1 MKLSIAAKF
10 NLVFVSIFAVGFLA
24 AGVVADRLLKQS
36 AREETLQN
44 ARLLLEAAKS
54 VRGYTAAQIAPLLT
68 NQMKFEFHPQSVPSY
83 SAVES
88 LNAVLKSYPDF
99 SYKEATLNPT
109 NLRDKASDWE
119 VDVVQKLRGTADM
132 KEFVGERDT
141 AIGRSLYI
149 ARPLQI
155 KDPVCLGC
163 HTTAAEAP
171 KTMVDI
177 YGPNNGFGWKLN
189 EIVGAQVISVPMT
202 VPLARANQIF
212 KTFMLS
218 LLGVFWWCSW
228 PERDGPPVRH
238 APHQAPGRRGR
249 RGQHGQVRRPGIRG
263 QWQGRD
269 QRPGPLLQPHAH
281 QPGQRPEDARRVG
294 MK

>member
-10 NLVFVSIFAVGFLA
+10 NLVFLSIFAVGFIA
-24 AGVVADRLLKQS
+24 AGVVADHLLKQS

-54 VRGYTAAQIAPLLT
+54 VRGYTAGQIAPLLQ

-88 LNAVLKSYPDF
+88 MNAILKSYPDF

-119 VDVVQKLRGTADM
+119 VDVVQKLRRTADL
-132 KEFVGERDT
+132 KEFVGERDSAT
-141 AIGRSLYI
+141 GRSLYI

-155 KDPVCLGC
+155 KDAVCLGC

-171 KTMVDI
+171 KTMIDI

-189 EIVGAQVISVPMT
+189 EIVGAQVISVPMA
-202 VPLARANQIF
+202 VPLARASGIF
-212 KTFMLS
+212 RTFMLS
-218 LLGVFWWCSW
+218 LLGVFVAVLVALNMMVHLFVTRRIKHLASVAD
-228 PERDGPPVRH
+228 EVSMGRFEASEFEVRGNDEISGL
-238 APHQAPGRRGR
+238 GRSFNRMR
-249 RGQHGQVRRPGIRG
+249 TSLASALKML
-263 QWQGRD
+263 D
-269 QRPGPLLQPHAH
+269 
-281 QPGQRPEDARRVG
+281 E
-294 MK
+294 

>member
-54 VRGYTAAQIAPLLT
+54 VRGYTATQIAPLLK

-109 NLRDKASDWE
+109 NPRDKASDWE
-119 VDVVQKLRGTADM
+119 VDVVQKLRSTADM

-163 HTTAAEAP
+163 HTTAAAAP
-171 KTMVDI
+171 RTMVDI

-189 EIVGAQVISVPMT
+189 EIVGAQVISVPMA

-218 LLGVFWWCSW
+218 LAGVFL
-228 PERDGPPVRH
+228 VVFLALNAMVH
-238 APHQAPGRRGR
+238 LFVTRRIT
-249 RGQHGQVRRPGIRG
+249 QLAVVADQVSMGKF
-263 QWQGRD
+263 
-269 QRPGPLLQPHAH
+269 
-281 QPGQRPEDARRVG
+281 DAREFEVKGNDEISGLGRSFNR
-294 MK
+294 MRTSLASALKMLEE

>member
-10 NLVFVSIFAVGFLA
+10 NLVFVSIFAVGFFA
-24 AGVVADRLLKQS
+24 AGVVADRLLKES
-36 AREETLQN
+36 ARQETLQN

-54 VRGYTAAQIAPLLT
+54 VRGYTAKQIAPLLV

-119 VDVVQKLRGTADM
+119 ADVVHKLRNQAGLT
-132 KEFVGERDT
+132 EFVGERDT
-141 AIGRSLYI
+141 ATGRSLYI

-155 KDPVCLGC
+155 KDPLCLSC

-171 KTMVDI
+171 RTMVDI

-189 EIVGAQVISVPMT
+189 EIVGAQVISVPMA
-202 VPLARANQIF
+202 VPLQRANDIF

-218 LLGVFWWCSW
+218 LFAVFAAVFVALNLMVHLFVTRRIRHLAGVADEVSMGRFEAAEFDPRGSDEISALGRSFNRMRTSLASALKML
-228 PERDGPPVRH
+228 E
-238 APHQAPGRRGR
+238 
-249 RGQHGQVRRPGIRG
+249 
-263 QWQGRD
+263 
-269 QRPGPLLQPHAH
+269 
-281 QPGQRPEDARRVG
+281 E
-294 MK
+294 

>member
-1 MKLSIAAKF
+1 MKLTIATKF
-10 NLVFVSIFAVGFLA
+10 NLVFVSIFAIGFIA

-54 VRGYTAAQIAPLLT
+54 VRGYTAGQIAPLLK
-68 NQMKFEFHPQSVPSY
+68 NQMKFEFHAQSVPSY
-83 SAVES
+83 SAVET
-88 LNAVLKSYPDF
+88 LNVVLKQYPDF

-119 VDVVQKLRGTADM
+119 VDVVDKLRKQSDL
-132 KEFVGERDT
+132 KEFIGERDT
-141 AIGRSLYI
+141 ATGRSLFI
-149 ARPLQI
+149 ARPLTI

-189 EIVGAQVISVPMT
+189 ETVGAQVISVPMT
-202 VPLARANQIF
+202 VPLQRANSIF

-218 LLGVFWWCSW
+218 LFGVF
-228 PERDGPPVRH
+228 VAVFIALNVMVH
-238 APHQAPGRRGR
+238 MFVTRRIKRLAGVADEVSM
-249 RGQHGQVRRPGIRG
+249 GKFEADEFDPSGSDEISG
-263 QWQGRD
+263 
-269 QRPGPLLQPHAH
+269 L
-281 QPGQRPEDARRVG
+281 ARSFNR
-294 MK
+294 MRTSLASALKMLEE

>member
-10 NLVFVSIFAVGFLA
+10 NLVFASIFAVGFLA
-24 AGVVADRLLKQS
+24 AGVVADRLLKES

-54 VRGYTAAQIAPLLT
+54 VRGYTAAQIAPLLR

-88 LNAVLKSYPDF
+88 LNAILKSYPDF

-109 NLRDKASDWE
+109 NPRDKASDWE
-119 VDVVQKLRGTADM
+119 VDVVNKLRSTADM

-141 AIGRSLYI
+141 ATGRSLYI

-163 HTTAAEAP
+163 HTTAAAAP

-189 EIVGAQVISVPMT
+189 EIVGAQVISVPMA
-202 VPLARANQIF
+202 VPLARADQIF
-212 KTFMLS
+212 RHFMAS
-218 LLGVFWWCSW
+218 LFGVFLVVFVALNVMVHLFVTRRIKHLAQVADEVSMGKF
-228 PERDGPPVRH
+228 EAREFEVRGNDEISGL
-238 APHQAPGRRGR
+238 GRSFNRMR
-249 RGQHGQVRRPGIRG
+249 TS
-263 QWQGRD
+263 
-269 QRPGPLLQPHAH
+269 LASALKML
-281 QPGQRPEDARRVG
+281 EE
-294 MK
+294 

>member
-10 NLVFVSIFAVGFLA
+10 NLVFVSIFAVGFIA
-24 AGVVADRLLKQS
+24 AGFVADNLLKQS

-54 VRGYTAAQIAPLLT
+54 VRGYTAGQIAPLLK

-83 SAVES
+83 SAVET
-88 LNAVLKSYPDF
+88 LNVVLKDHPDF
-99 SYKEATLNPT
+99 AYKEATLNPT

-119 VDVVQKLRGTADM
+119 VDIVQKMRGNADL

-141 AIGRSLYI
+141 ATGRSLFI

-155 KDPVCLGC
+155 KDPVCLAC

-189 EIVGAQVISVPMT
+189 EIIGAQVIAVPMA
-202 VPLARANQIF
+202 VPLARANAIF

-218 LLGVFWWCSW
+218 LLGVFVLVFIALNVMVHTLVTSRIKRLAHVADEVSMGKFEAADFD
-228 PERDGPPVRH
+228 PKGSDEISGL
-238 APHQAPGRRGR
+238 GRSFNRMR
-249 RGQHGQVRRPGIRG
+249 TS
-263 QWQGRD
+263 
-269 QRPGPLLQPHAH
+269 LASALKML
-281 QPGQRPEDARRVG
+281 EE
-294 MK
+294 

>member
-10 NLVFVSIFAVGFLA
+10 NLVFVSIFAVGFIA

-54 VRGYTAAQIAPLLT
+54 VRGYTAGQIAPLLK

-83 SAVES
+83 SAVET
-88 LNAVLKSYPDF
+88 LNVVLKDYPDF
-99 SYKEATLNPT
+99 AYKEATLNPT

-119 VDVVQKLRGTADM
+119 VDVVQALRNDPKR

-141 AIGRSLYI
+141 ATGRSLFI
-149 ARPLQI
+149 ARPLTI
-155 KDPVCLGC
+155 ANPVCLGC

-177 YGPNNGFGWKLN
+177 YGPNNGFGWKLG
-189 EIVGAQVISVPMT
+189 ETVGAQVISVPMA
-202 VPLARANQIF
+202 VPLQRANDIF

-218 LLGVFWWCSW
+218 LFGVF
-228 PERDGPPVRH
+228 VAVFIALNVMVH
-238 APHQAPGRRGR
+238 MFVTRRIKRLASVADEVSMGKFEAEEFDPK
-249 RGQHGQVRRPGIRG
+249 GSDEISG
-263 QWQGRD
+263 
-269 QRPGPLLQPHAH
+269 L
-281 QPGQRPEDARRVG
+281 ARSFNR
-294 MK
+294 MRTSLASALKMLEE

>member
-10 NLVFVSIFAVGFLA
+10 NLVFVSIFAVGFCA
-24 AGVVADRLLKQS
+24 AGAVADRLLKQS

-54 VRGYTAAQIAPLLT
+54 VRGYTATQIAPLLK

-88 LNAVLKSYPDF
+88 LNVVLKSYPDF

-119 VDVVQKLRGTADM
+119 VDVVQKLRNTADL

-141 AIGRSLYI
+141 VTGHSLYI

-189 EIVGAQVISVPMT
+189 EIVGAQVISVPMA
-202 VPLARANQIF
+202 VPLARATQIF
-212 KTFMLS
+212 RTFMLS
-218 LLGVFWWCSW
+218 LLGVFVLVFIALNVMVHLFVTRRIKHLAGVADEVSMGKF
-228 PERDGPPVRH
+228 DAQDVDVRGNDEIS
-238 APHQAPGRRGR
+238 ALGRSFNRMR
-249 RGQHGQVRRPGIRG
+249 TS
-263 QWQGRD
+263 
-269 QRPGPLLQPHAH
+269 LSSALKML
-281 QPGQRPEDARRVG
+281 EE
-294 MK
+294 

>member
-10 NLVFVSIFAVGFLA
+10 NLVFVSIFSIGFIA
-24 AGVVADRLLKQS
+24 AGVVADRLLEQS
-36 AREETLQN
+36 ARHQTLQN

-54 VRGYTAAQIAPLLT
+54 VRGYTATQIAPLLK

-119 VDVVQKLRGTADM
+119 VDVVQKLRSSADL

-141 AIGRSLYI
+141 ATGRSLYI

-189 EIVGAQVISVPMT
+189 EVVGAQVISVPMA
-202 VPLARANQIF
+202 VPLARAHDIF
-212 KTFMLS
+212 MTFMLS
-218 LLGVFWWCSW
+218 LLGVFVAVFIALNMMVHLFVTRRIKHLAAVADEVSMGKF
-228 PERDGPPVRH
+228 EASEFEVRGNDEISGL
-238 APHQAPGRRGR
+238 GRSFNRMR
-249 RGQHGQVRRPGIRG
+249 TSLASALKML
-263 QWQGRD
+263 D
-269 QRPGPLLQPHAH
+269 
-281 QPGQRPEDARRVG
+281 E
-294 MK
+294 